1 MISKFMIVVYFLI
14 SIFCILTIS
23 ILYLYQS
30 ERQSFHPIYGINRT
44 YHPCLVKEIHPDYA
58 LNIFS
63 NDTHNYR
70 DKIHLNEQNATIIL
84 LSLNITTNKNNSL
97 NISSELGTG
106 VVIHNSATYESG
118 GYNAVITASHLMK
131 QDENQNQAESCASLE
146 RICLAYNPQGQY
158 LGHYDLLERSEDTN
172 NSTKRDFI
180 KDDVITIKIIP
191 DNHYYENIYGVNLA
205 RVQNNIPFITDI
217 VSNRTGYGASYGLS
231 GGGVF
236 NTYGELLGI
245 ISSGMNSIYDKNKQ
259 IHIEEQQGY
268 SYNPIFSLLEK
279 QTKNQNIDDYP
290 ASIIFQMLEEHA
302 FQNPSYGKDIALIP
316 TIQNKKILSSLGY
329 AGKNIK
335 TADIPYY
342 TNLTVYGYTDGNA
355 IEYRVPKTLDF
366 ILDNNLQINSLP
378 NWLVRTFNL

>member
-30 ERQSFHPIYGINRT
+30 ERQSFHPVDKVHEFYQPVKIKNIPIN
-44 YHPCLVKEIHPDYA
+44 DND
-58 LNIFS
+58 NIFS
-63 NDTHNYR
+63 KDINNYNDKT
-70 DKIHLNEQNATIIL
+70 HLNEQNATIIL

-118 GYNAVITASHLMK
+118 GYNAIITASHLMK

-146 RICLAYNPQGQY
+146 RVCLAYNSQGQY
-158 LGHYDLLERSEDTN
+158 LGHYDLLERSADLKSQTR
-172 NSTKRDFI
+172 RDFI
-180 KDDVITIKIIP
+180 KDDIISVKLIP
-191 DNHYYENIYGVNLA
+191 DNHYYQNIYGVNIA
-205 RVQNNIPFITDI
+205 TPQNDIPFI
-217 VSNRTGYGASYGLS
+217 SNIFSKTTGYGASYGLS

-236 NTYGELLGI
+236 NYNGELLGI
-245 ISSGMNSIYDKNKQ
+245 ISSGVNFMYYNHHKINIKP
-259 IHIEEQQGY
+259 QQGY
-268 SYNPIFSLLEK
+268 SYNPILPVMIKHSQAQSIE
-279 QTKNQNIDDYP
+279 DYP
-290 ASIIFQMLEEHA
+290 ASTILDILEDHS
-302 FQNPSYGKDIALIP
+302 FQNPSYGEDVTLIP
-316 TIQNKKILSSLGY
+316 TISNKQILLSLGY

-335 TADIPYY
+335 TSDISYY

-355 IEYRVPKTLDF
+355 IEYRIPKTLDF

-378 NWLVRTFNL
+378 DWLVRSFNL